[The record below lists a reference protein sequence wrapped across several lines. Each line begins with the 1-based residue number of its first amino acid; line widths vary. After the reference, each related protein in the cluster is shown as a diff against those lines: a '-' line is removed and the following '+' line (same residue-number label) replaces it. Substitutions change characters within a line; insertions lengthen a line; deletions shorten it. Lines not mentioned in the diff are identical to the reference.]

1 METNFYRQALI
12 RNFLSIVALS
22 DDIKAQVK
30 VQLSI
35 DKNKERIC
43 GLSREEL
50 TKYLE
55 EVEFIVGEIDRKE
68 EIINAI
74 LDECNSFNGESFP

>member
-22 DDIKAQVK
+22 DDVKAQVK
-30 VQLSI
+30 VQLSV
-35 DKNKERIC
+35 DKNMERIC

-55 EVEFIVGEIDRKE
+55 EVEFIIGKIDRKE

-74 LDECNSFNGESFP
+74 LDECNSFNG